1 MKKKHRYYWSIL
13 GILISLA
20 MPSGPAFAETTPV
33 GQIISGA
40 ISQTSQTLYYD
51 PAYTQIPYPNGDLPS
66 DRGVCTDVVIRAFR
80 KGGVDLQALV
90 HQDMQKNFSAY
101 PKTWGLKQTDANIDH
116 RRVPNLMTFFARKGK
131 SLPVT
136 QQADDYLPGDVVA
149 WRLSNGL
156 LHVGLVTDRPTF
168 DTKRRLVV
176 HNIGQGAR
184 LEDVLFAFQLIGHY
198 RYF

>member
-1 MKKKHRYYWSIL
+1 MMKKPRQYLTIF
-13 GILISLA
+13 GILLSLA
-20 MPSGPAFAETTPV
+20 RPTGSAFAEP
-33 GQIISGA
+33 GPISQVIAGA

-51 PAYTQIPYPNGDLPS
+51 PAYSQIPYPNGDLPS

-80 KGGVDLQALV
+80 KGGVDLQSLV
-90 HQDMQKNFSAY
+90 HQDMKKDFSAY
-101 PKTWGLKQTDANIDH
+101 PKTWGLKQTDTNIDH

-136 QQADDYLPGDVVA
+136 QQAEDYLPGDVVA

-168 DTKRRLVV
+168 DGKRRLIV

-184 LEDVLFAFQLIGHY
+184 LEDVLFSFELIGHY